1 MASLPVSL
9 PRENESRILT
19 GIKGNR
25 RLRIGIDGR
34 NLARF
39 GTGFIRYT
47 VELCKALDAALPD
60 AEFYVY
66 SPYPMEL
73 PVKSERW
80 ISRVDHW
87 TLNGRIRGA
96 VWLKTRLGSL
106 LKNDQLDSFWATVTF
121 LPSLP
126 DTVKSVVS
134 VHDVVHLVAPETMS
148 FRLNLPLYMF
158 FSRDCRRADAIL
170 TNSQGTADRLH
181 ATLGCHTV
189 GVVRPAASEDF
200 RPRPAAEVAACIA
213 KYNIKGP
220 YILGVGVSVRRKN
233 TQVLVEAFLRMK
245 RAGEL
250 PSDYSL
256 VLAGPPLAHDANL
269 EALLSVNKAD
279 INRIG
284 YVDEDDLP
292 ALYCGASVFAF
303 PSLYEGF
310 GIPVLEA
317 RACGVRVVS
326 TDSPELREAGGEGP
340 VYIAPTIAGVR
351 SGIIEALS
359 RPAPPPLLASERYS
373 WIDSV
378 QPLAHALATVD

>member
-1 MASLPVSL
+1 MIHIAQRAANADGLFSGRQEELSEMASLPVSL

-121 LPSLP
+121 L
-126 DTVKSVVS
+126 
-134 VHDVVHLVAPETMS
+134 
-148 FRLNLPLYMF
+148 
-158 FSRDCRRADAIL
+158 
-170 TNSQGTADRLH
+170 
-181 ATLGCHTV
+181 
-189 GVVRPAASEDF
+189 
-200 RPRPAAEVAACIA
+200 
-213 KYNIKGP
+213 
-220 YILGVGVSVRRKN
+220 
-233 TQVLVEAFLRMK
+233 
-245 RAGEL
+245 
-250 PSDYSL
+250 
-256 VLAGPPLAHDANL
+256 
-269 EALLSVNKAD
+269 
-279 INRIG
+279 
-284 YVDEDDLP
+284 
-292 ALYCGASVFAF
+292 
-303 PSLYEGF
+303 
-310 GIPVLEA
+310 
-317 RACGVRVVS
+317 
-326 TDSPELREAGGEGP
+326 
-340 VYIAPTIAGVR
+340 
-351 SGIIEALS
+351 
-359 RPAPPPLLASERYS
+359 
-373 WIDSV
+373 
-378 QPLAHALATVD
+378 